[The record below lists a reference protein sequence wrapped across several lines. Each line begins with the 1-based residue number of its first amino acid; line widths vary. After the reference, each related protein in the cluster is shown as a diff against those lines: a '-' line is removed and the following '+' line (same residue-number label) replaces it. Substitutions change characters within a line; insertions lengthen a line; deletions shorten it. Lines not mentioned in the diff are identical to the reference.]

1 MTTLA
6 LRNNQLA
13 CVMTAAATLP
23 VKARD
28 AFLKHLADQL
38 PDGFTDAETRR
49 GQPSGSTASAS
60 DDRVRERTAA
70 EVRPKVVQIPHRP

>member
-38 PDGFTDAETRR
+38 PDGFTDAELDSAVRAALAAIR
-49 GQPSGSTASAS
+49 ETA
-60 DDRVRERTAA
+60 
-70 EVRPKVVQIPHRP
+70 